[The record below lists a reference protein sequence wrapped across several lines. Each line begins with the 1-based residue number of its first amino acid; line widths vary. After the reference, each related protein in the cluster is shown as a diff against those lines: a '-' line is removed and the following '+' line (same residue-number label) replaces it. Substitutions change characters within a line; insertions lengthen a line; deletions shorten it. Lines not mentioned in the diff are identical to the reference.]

1 MSGMPSRSSTAKIV
15 YGALAAADTLLAGQC
30 TRSAKR
36 LRYLTKPLLMP
47 ALATAF
53 ASSTTGRR
61 DVLRQSALGAQA
73 FSWGGDLALMG
84 GSERSFLGGVGSFFA
99 AHVAYITGFA
109 SAGSVSSASV
119 SSASASNSAGLNT
132 AGLKT
137 AAAMWV
143 ATAPVMTVAAGRK
156 DPALRIPI
164 AAYGTVLA
172 TMYAASTMLDQDLP
186 RNARRK
192 VVLGTSL
199 FLLSDTV
206 LGLREFLLD
215 EHSPALES
223 VVMATYTA
231 GQWFI
236 ADGVASA
243 R

>member
-1 MSGMPSRSSTAKIV
+1 MMSGMQPRPLAAKIA
-15 YGALAAADTLLAGQC
+15 YGALAAADTLLAGQD
-30 TRSAKR
+30 TTTARR

-47 ALATAF
+47 VLATAF

-61 DVLRQSALGAQA
+61 DVLRQAALGGQA

-84 GSERSFLGGVGSFFA
+84 SGQRSFLVGVGSFFA
-99 AHVAYITGFA
+99 AHVSYVTGFA
-109 SAGSVSSASV
+109 SSSSLPSGV
-119 SSASASNSAGLNT
+119 DSAGVNS

-143 ATAPVMTVAAGRK
+143 ATAPVMTIAAGRK
-156 DPALRIPI
+156 DPALRVPI
-164 AAYGTVLA
+164 AAYATVLA
-172 TMYAASTMLDQDLP
+172 TMYAASTLLDQDLP
-186 RNARRK
+186 RSARRK

-206 LGLREFLLD
+206 LGLRKFLLD
-215 EHSPALES
+215 DHSPALES

-236 ADGVASA
+236 ADGVAAA

>member
-1 MSGMPSRSSTAKIV
+1 MIRRPPRSTQSRSSAASDV
-15 YGALAAADTLLAGQC
+15 Y
-30 TRSAKR
+30 KR
-36 LRYLTKPLLMP
+36 Q
-47 ALATAF
+47 

-99 AHVAYITGFA
+99 AHVAYIAGFA
-109 SAGSVSSASV
+109 SAGSF
-119 SSASASNSAGLNT
+119 SSASASDSAGSDSAGSDSAGLNS

-143 ATAPVMTVAAGRK
+143 ATAPVMTIAAGRK
-156 DPALRIPI
+156 DPALRVPI

-172 TMYAASTMLDQDLP
+172 AMYAASTMLDQDLP

-192 VVLGTSL
+192 LVLGTSL
-199 FLLSDTV
+199 FLASDTV
-206 LGLREFLLD
+206 LGLRKFLLD
-215 EHSPALES
+215 DHSPALES
-223 VVMATYTA
+223 VVMATYSA

-243 R
+243 RCPV

>member
-1 MSGMPSRSSTAKIV
+1 MMSGMPPRSRTAKIAYV
-15 YGALAAADTLLAGQC
+15 ALAAADTFLAGQG
-30 TRSAKR
+30 TTKAKP

-47 ALATAF
+47 VLATAF

-109 SAGSVSSASV
+109 SAGSF
-119 SSASASNSAGLNT
+119 SSASASNSAGFNS

-143 ATAPVMTVAAGRK
+143 ATAPVMTIAAGRK
-156 DPALRIPI
+156 DPTLRIPI

-199 FLLSDTV
+199 FLASDTV
-206 LGLREFLLD
+206 LGLRKFLLD
-215 EHSPALES
+215 DHSPALES

-236 ADGVASA
+236 ADGVAGA

>member
-1 MSGMPSRSSTAKIV
+1 MMSGMQPRSSAAKIA
-15 YGALAAADTLLAGQC
+15 YGVLAAADTLLAGQD
-30 TRSAKR
+30 TPRARR

-61 DVLRQSALGAQA
+61 DVLRQAALGAQA
-73 FSWGGDLALMG
+73 FSWGGDVALMG
-84 GSERSFLGGVGSFFA
+84 SSQRSFLVGVGSFFA
-99 AHVAYITGFA
+99 AHVSYVTGFV
-109 SAGSVSSASV
+109 SSGSVVKSGSVS
-119 SSASASNSAGLNT
+119 NAG
-132 AGLKT
+132 GLKT

-143 ATAPVMTVAAGRK
+143 ATAPVMTIAAGRK

-186 RNARRK
+186 RSARRK

-206 LGLREFLLD
+206 LGLRKFLLD
-215 EHSPALES
+215 DHSPALES

-236 ADGVASA
+236 ADGVAAA

>member
-1 MSGMPSRSSTAKIV
+1 MPPRSSTAKIAYV
-15 YGALAAADTLLAGQC
+15 ALAAADTYLAGQG
-30 TRSAKR
+30 TKRAKR

-84 GSERSFLGGVGSFFA
+84 GSERAFLGGVGSFFA
-99 AHVAYITGFA
+99 AHTAYITGFA
-109 SAGSVSSASV
+109 SAGSF
-119 SSASASNSAGLNT
+119 SSASASDSAGLNS

-143 ATAPVMTVAAGRK
+143 ATAPVMTIAAGHK
-156 DPALRIPI
+156 DPALRVPI

-172 TMYAASTMLDQDLP
+172 AMYAASTMLDQDLP

-192 VVLGTSL
+192 VMLGTSL
-199 FLLSDTV
+199 FLASDTV
-206 LGLREFLLD
+206 LGLRKFLLD
-215 EHSPALES
+215 DHSPALES
-223 VVMATYTA
+223 VVMATYSA